1 MRLKTKIILICC
13 SSILFSLAVCSI
25 VIYNLVKK
33 NSLDAAEGQS
43 FKNVLTVFSKLEDRI
58 DTLNNRKE
66 NAVDRKVLQYIL
78 KQQKDE
84 MLVCFYQAG
93 EEGVEIFNCT
103 VLEQKDFEALEY
115 NPVSDSG
122 MEMAQMQWENR
133 HFFVYLD
140 YLQVGDDK
148 YIFYWMEDVTYVWE
162 RMQGLA
168 FLLIFLTVVITMLV
182 CFFLFIV
189 LNKVLMPLKKLNDG
203 AKQIA
208 KGQYDDRIAVER
220 KDEIGELSDN
230 FNQMAEAVQLRI
242 RKLSE
247 EEEKRTLF
255 MGNLTHELKTPM
267 TAISGYA
274 KTLLTVKLPEEDKEE
289 ALTYIYE
296 ESCRLERLSKKMMNL
311 LLLSEDEEINL
322 AEVSAE
328 ALFRN
333 ARKACMGKL
342 LEDGIRLECH
352 EDGESFFVDADLFTE
367 VLINLI
373 DNARKASTKGDC
385 IILSAAENSIEVR
398 DFGKGIPEE
407 EKERILEPFY
417 MIDKS
422 RSRKS
427 GGAGLG
433 LAITAIIL
441 KRHHCR
447 MQIESVLGEG
457 TRMILQ
463 FV

>member
-1 MRLKTKIILICC
+1 MRLKTKIIFICC

-25 VIYNLVKK
+25 VIYSLVKK

-43 FKNVLTVFSKLEDRI
+43 FKNVLAVFSKLEDRI

-66 NAVDRKVLQYIL
+66 DVVDRRVLQYIL
-78 KQQKDE
+78 KQQNDE
-84 MLVCFYQAG
+84 MLVCFYQTG
-93 EEGVEIFNCT
+93 EEGGEIFNCT
-103 VLEQKDFEALEY
+103 VLEQKDFEALRY
-115 NPVSDSG
+115 MPISDSG

-133 HFFVYLD
+133 HFFVYNVH
-140 YLQVGDDK
+140 LQVGDGN
-148 YIFYWMEDVTYVWE
+148 YLFYWMEDVTYVWE
-162 RMQGLA
+162 RMRGLGL
-168 FLLIFLTVVITMLV
+168 LLILLTVVITMLV
-182 CFFLFIV
+182 CLFLVIV
-189 LNKVLMPLKKLNDG
+189 LNKVLKPLKKLNDG

-208 KGQYDDRIAVER
+208 KGQYDERIAVER
-220 KDEIGELSDN
+220 EDEIGELSDN

-242 RKLSE
+242 KKLKE

-274 KTLLTVKLPEEDKEE
+274 KTLLTVKLPEEDREE

-311 LLLSEDEEINL
+311 LLLEEDDQLNL
-322 AEVSAE
+322 TEVSAE
-328 ALFRN
+328 ALFHN
-333 ARKACMGKL
+333 AREACAGKL

-352 EDGESFFVDADLFTE
+352 EDGESFLVDADLFTE

-373 DNARKASTKGDC
+373 DNARKASTRGDS
-385 IILSAAENSIEVR
+385 IILSAAGNRIEVQ

-407 EKERILEPFY
+407 KKERILEPFY

-441 KRHHCR
+441 KRHNCR
-447 MQIESVLGEG
+447 LQIESVVGEG

>member
-1 MRLKTKIILICC
+1 M
-13 SSILFSLAVCSI
+13 
-25 VIYNLVKK
+25 
-33 NSLDAAEGQS
+33 
-43 FKNVLTVFSKLEDRI
+43 
-58 DTLNNRKE
+58 
-66 NAVDRKVLQYIL
+66 
-78 KQQKDE
+78 
-84 MLVCFYQAG
+84 
-93 EEGVEIFNCT
+93 
-103 VLEQKDFEALEY
+103 EQKDFEALEY

-328 ALFRN
+328 ALFLN
-333 ARKACMGKL
+333 AMRTVNPFLWM
-342 LEDGIRLECH
+342 
-352 EDGESFFVDADLFTE
+352 
-367 VLINLI
+367 LIYLP
-373 DNARKASTKGDC
+373 RC
-385 IILSAAENSIEVR
+385 
-398 DFGKGIPEE
+398 
-407 EKERILEPFY
+407 
-417 MIDKS
+417 
-422 RSRKS
+422 
-427 GGAGLG
+427 
-433 LAITAIIL
+433 
-441 KRHHCR
+441 
-447 MQIESVLGEG
+447 
-457 TRMILQ
+457 
-463 FV
+463 